1 MRRISD
7 YSGLTPYGHD
17 EDGDV
22 EESSPRTQHT
32 PMTDGLRSGVNVVVV
47 GDLEPYWN
55 EIDDL
60 TPGHRLNPAMQG
72 LGRSSQ
78 RGYLPAS
85 DYLPTSEYTRAGHFA
100 ADIPPEWDSPE
111 ATPEEARQVGG
122 HVVPFAEGAQ
132 ERQQGAGT
140 P

>member
-32 PMTDGLRSGVNVVVV
+32 PMTDGLRSGVNVVV
-47 GDLEPYWN
+47 
-55 EIDDL
+55 